1 MKAWNPIH
9 PATAPQTPGDTT
21 GPSGAAREI
30 FEWLEVIVLCL
41 VSVILIS
48 TVLIRPAGVV
58 GQSMEP
64 TLYNGDRL
72 LVTSFFYQPKAGDIV
87 VISQQD
93 DVQEHLV
100 KRVIATE
107 GQTVDIDFEK
117 GEVYVD
123 GVLLQE
129 DYIKEKTYRQ
139 FPGSSGITFPATVPE
154 GHVFVLGDNRNE
166 SKDSRHSDIG
176 MVDTKYILGK
186 VVFRIYPFN
195 RIGAL

>member
-1 MKAWNPIH
+1 MRAWGQCS
-9 PATAPQTPGDTT
+9 PAVDPDGPQ
-21 GPSGAAREI
+21 GALEQSSAAKEI

-64 TLYNGDRL
+64 TLYNGERL
-72 LVTSFFYQPKAGDIV
+72 LVTSFFYQPEAGDIV
-87 VISQQD
+87 VISQED

-123 GVLLQE
+123 GQLLQE
-129 DYIKEKTYRQ
+129 DYIKEKTYLQ
-139 FPGSSGITFPATVPE
+139 YPGASGITFPATVPQ
-154 GHVFVLGDNRNE
+154 GHVFVLGDNRNN